1 MKLSR
6 TGWNN
11 VIIFSVM
18 IIIIFLNV
26 TNNRLFHRN
35 EVGGYSQDVFLFK
48 EHSVILS
55 LNINKLITI
64 ERQGK
69 NWSITPKSI
78 NISMQALAQMMQ
90 SWQQAT
96 AVIETLDFDVS
107 KQVAITINATLAGDN
122 NSYQLDLY
130 PTQDQ
135 LLIYNRQTK
144 QWLSLAPAMYYQL
157 LPREIMQI
165 ILSPQK

>member
-18 IIIIFLNV
+18 VIIIFLNV

-35 EVGGYSQDVFLFK
+35 EAGGYSQDIFLFK
-48 EHSVILS
+48 EHGVILT
-55 LNINKLITI
+55 LTINNVINIA
-64 ERQGK
+64 RQGK
-69 NWSITPKSI
+69 SWSITPKNISI
-78 NISMQALAQMMQ
+78 NSQALEQMMQ

-96 AVIETLDFDVS
+96 ATIETLTYDLT
-107 KQVAITINATLAGDN
+107 KQTSIIINATLAGDN
-122 NSYQLDLY
+122 SVYQLDLY

-135 LLIYNRQTK
+135 LLIYNPQTK
-144 QWLSLAPAMYYQL
+144 QWLTLSPAMYYQL
-157 LPREIMQI
+157 LPREII
-165 ILSPQK
+165 RVIVKS